1 MANETSTVAQDGQLA
16 LQKSID
22 SINAIQASSKQVAE
36 IVGVISDIA
45 NQTNLLAFNA
55 AIEAARAG
63 EHGVGFS
70 VVAAEVRKLAERSS
84 QAAQKITRLIEE
96 STSQVGHGAA
106 VSQQAAQSFEGI
118 IRSVSRTGE
127 RVNAI
132 ACATDDQRRMA
143 AEVSTLIEDLTRSVN
158 G

>member
-1 MANETSTVAQDGQLA
+1 M
-16 LQKSID
+16 
-22 SINAIQASSKQVAE
+22 
-36 IVGVISDIA
+36 ISDIA